1 MKSMNV
7 IIKPDPKGDLTGWFR
22 NKPDVV
28 VKGSTN
34 TEIMKNLI
42 TVYKIENLKES
53 LENEKK

>member
-7 IIKPDPKGDLTGWFR
+7 IIKPCPEGDLTGWFR

-34 TEIMKNLI
+34 SEVMKNLI
-42 TVYKIENLKES
+42 VAYKIETAKEIS
-53 LENEKK
+53 EKEKK